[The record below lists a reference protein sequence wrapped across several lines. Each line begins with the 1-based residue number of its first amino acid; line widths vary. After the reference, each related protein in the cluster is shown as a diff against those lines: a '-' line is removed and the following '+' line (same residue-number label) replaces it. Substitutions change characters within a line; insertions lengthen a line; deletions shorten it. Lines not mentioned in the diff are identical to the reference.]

1 MDYGIAI
8 FLTDETIG
16 PAHLARLVEE
26 RGFSSLWVPEHTH
39 IPAGRSTR
47 VAARSGQGSP
57 AALLALPRPVR
68 VADGGGRG
76 HHDAADRH
84 RHLPA

>member
-1 MDYGIAI
+1 MGRPTPWPELPPSTGRLAGMDYGIAI

-39 IPAGRSTR
+39 IPAGRGTGAAG
-47 VAARSGQGSP
+47 AARSCRGTTG
-57 AALLALPRPVR
+57 AASIRSWR
-68 VADGGGRG
+68 
-76 HHDAADRH
+76 
-84 RHLPA
+84 